1 MEATAILRYGRVA
14 PRKARKVIDLVRG
27 KDVGEAISILKFL
40 PQHASILIE
49 KVLRS
54 AIANARQKNIGD
66 IDDLVVSQAYVD
78 PGPALKRFKAG
89 PMGRAM
95 QRKKCMSHITMV
107 LSPRAGKGR
116 GQQ

>member
-27 KDVGEAISILKFL
+27 KDVGEAISILRFL

-54 AIANARQKNIGD
+54 AIANAKQKNVGD
-66 IDDLVVSQAYVD
+66 IDELVVAEAYVD
-78 PGPALKRFKAG
+78 QGPALKRFKAG
-89 PMGRAM
+89 PMGRGM
-95 QRKKCMSHITMV
+95 TRKIYMSHITMV
-107 LSPRAGKGR
+107 LTPKENKK
-116 GQQ
+116 

>member
-1 MEATAILRYGRVA
+1 MEARAILRYARLA
-14 PRKARKVIDLVRG
+14 PRKGRRVIDLVRG
-27 KDVGEAISILKFL
+27 KDVGEALTLLKFL
-40 PQHASILIE
+40 PQHASFIIE

-54 AIANARQKNIGD
+54 AIANAKQKNIGD

-107 LSPRAGKGR
+107 LSPRAGKGI

>member
-1 MEATAILRYGRVA
+1 MRYARLA
-14 PRKARKVIDLVRG
+14 PRKGRRVIDLVRG
-27 KDVGEAISILKFL
+27 KDVGEALTLWKIL
-40 PQHASILIE
+40 PQHDYFNIE

-54 AIANARQKNIGD
+54 AIANAKQKNIGD

-107 LSPRAGKGR
+107 LSPRAGKGK
-116 GQQ
+116 